1 MRKLLIV
8 AALAGATLVG
18 AAACATTPSA
28 SPSDSA
34 SPPGGSAP
42 ATTAAAADDTQT
54 VCTQALALE
63 KSNGATVLTKV
74 QQYLADVAAGNTST
88 SAQTL
93 ADLLQI
99 QQSWVSAFNGFAAQ
113 NVKPEVKTALQN
125 FVTFVQ
131 GFGATGT
138 APNLAQIQQQ
148 YNQLDQ
154 ALTAA
159 CAA

>member
-8 AALAGATLVG
+8 AALAGVALAG
-18 AAACATTPSA
+18 AAACASTPSVSPSGSA
-28 SPSDSA
+28 SP
-34 SPPGGSAP
+34 GSGSP
-42 ATTAAAADDTQT
+42 ATSTAADDTQA

-63 KSNGATVLTKV
+63 KTNGATVLTKV

-93 ADLLQI
+93 ADLVKI
-99 QQSWVSAFNGFAAQ
+99 QSDWVTAFNGFAAQ

-131 GFGATGT
+131 GFGNTGA
-138 APNLAQIQQQ
+138 APNLTQIQQQ

-159 CAA
+159 CGS

>member
-8 AALAGATLVG
+8 AALAGVTLAG
-18 AAACATTPSA
+18 AAACASTPTV
-28 SPSDSA
+28 SPTDSA
-34 SPPGGSAP
+34 SAGSPAP
-42 ATTAAAADDTQT
+42 TTAADQTQA

-63 KSNGATVLTKV
+63 KQNGATVLTKV
-74 QQYLADVAAGNTST
+74 QQYLADVAAGNTGT

-99 QQSWVSAFNGFAAQ
+99 QSTWVTAFNGFAAQ

-154 ALTAA
+154 ALTTA
-159 CAA
+159 CAS

>member
-8 AALAGATLVG
+8 AALAGVALAG
-18 AAACATTPSA
+18 AAACASTPSV
-28 SPSDSA
+28 SPSGSA
-34 SPPGGSAP
+34 SSGSGSP
-42 ATTAAAADDTQT
+42 ATSADDTQA

-63 KSNGATVLTKV
+63 KTNGATVLTKV

-93 ADLLQI
+93 ADLVKI
-99 QQSWVSAFNGFAAQ
+99 QSDWVTAFNGFAAQ

-131 GFGATGT
+131 GFGSTGT
-138 APNLAQIQQQ
+138 APNLTQIQQQ

-159 CAA
+159 CASS

>member
-8 AALAGATLVG
+8 AALAGVTLAG
-18 AAACATTPSA
+18 AAACASTPTVSPSGSA
-28 SPSDSA
+28 SP
-34 SPPGGSAP
+34 GSGSP
-42 ATTAAAADDTQT
+42 ATSADDTQA

-63 KSNGATVLTKV
+63 KTNGATVLTKV

-93 ADLLQI
+93 ADLVKI
-99 QQSWVSAFNGFAAQ
+99 QSDWVTAFNGFAAQ

-131 GFGATGT
+131 GFGSTGA
-138 APNLAQIQQQ
+138 APNLTQIQQQ

-159 CAA
+159 CGS